1 MNRFRDEPR
10 DTDVEAVAT
19 LIAATGFF
27 NPDEVRI
34 AGELVQ
40 ECLRSGAA
48 SGYRFVFLDGQ
59 PGEGLLAYACY
70 GTIDGTQRSWDLYW
84 IAVQPEAQGRGLGR
98 EVLRETERRI
108 AQAGGGLVWV
118 ETGGKDL
125 YAATR
130 AFYERCE
137 YTKQAELRDFYSPGD
152 AKVVY
157 GKELAGV
164 QRPPDA
170 GPLGNA

>member
-10 DTDVEAVAT
+10 ATDVEAVAA

-27 NPDEVRI
+27 NPAEVRI

-59 PGEGLLAYACY
+59 ESEGLQGYACY
-70 GTIDGTQRSWDLYW
+70 GPIDGTQRSWDLYW
-84 IAVQPEAQGRGLGR
+84 IAVQPRTQGRGLGR
-98 EVLRETERRI
+98 ALLRETERRI
-108 AQAGGGLVWV
+108 AAAGGGLVWV

-130 AFYERCE
+130 AFYERCG

-157 GKELAGV
+157 LREIAPD
-164 QRPPDA
+164 RPV
-170 GPLGNA
+170 